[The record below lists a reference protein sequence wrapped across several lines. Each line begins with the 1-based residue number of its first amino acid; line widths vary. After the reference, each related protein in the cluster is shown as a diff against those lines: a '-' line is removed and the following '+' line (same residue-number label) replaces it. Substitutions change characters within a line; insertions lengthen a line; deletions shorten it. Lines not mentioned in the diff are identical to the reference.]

1 MIKKLTKNKAFM
13 IILLTVFLLTLST
26 IGAVNATSKNTKDV
40 KDTTLTKKE
49 VKVNYIKKADSL
61 TNKEIKKVNN
71 YKKVNTTK
79 TVKTNADTTSKT
91 QTTNTETTSV
101 KKNIKQ
107 KNLKTATQTVNDYD
121 ELSTLLTGSSETELI
136 VDLDG
141 DDTYT
146 STGQISVKSTIK
158 KLTINGKDRTIDGDE
173 SYGFLK
179 IGVMNLTLNNITVNN
194 CHMDKDGPVIQ
205 CKSDYTNV
213 TLNNSNFDNN
223 VASVYTSASVVYQNS
238 FSNININNC
247 TFTNNKGDGNGGVIS
262 QYSSSTITINNSKFI
277 GNEVTDEEACGGVIH
292 QYNYYADRQTGYEPY
307 TGFNVLFINNSLFE
321 DNTGSEQ
328 GGAIY
333 VSYNTTMT
341 ISNSNFTSNS
351 ASNWGGAIYERGF
364 GNVKLDFCKFE
375 DNSAQIGGA
384 IYVNNNI
391 TLNYCNLTKNEADYG
406 GALAIDDERYFPG
419 EEDDPNLLIG
429 YTTITNTYFTNNK
442 ATTGYGGAIYD
453 YIDSGEDDPA
463 GNHILIQDTEFNGN
477 NATAG
482 GAIYTYNLYNDFET
496 TINHVNFTNNKAD
509 KSGALLTVH
518 EGDVTITNSNFT
530 SNYATNT
537 SATIRILLDGL
548 VNIEDNTFTSNWVG
562 SEDGYVFTLT
572 ENTKINNNVFIN
584 NTDNTRDMLFDILA
598 GEVKGNVYIDNYLED
613 SFNTTFNNVTVDSD
627 YTKSVLLDL
636 RDVYNDTIRN
646 GTIQI
651 LVNGQQKYSYNVKD
665 GKSDITIKFA
675 DLKDGKNEITVKY
688 VTLSKHYQNMTK
700 EFSITADKSMLNTK
714 INVTA
719 TTPVKVGDDVTIK
732 GVLVD
737 ENDNAISEATV
748 TIKINNKEYNVT
760 TDNNG
765 KFTKT
770 IVSSVVGTNNVTVS
784 YAGSDSYNSSTNKTT
799 FKVEKLGTKLSLD
812 KISDS
817 KVGDGINIKGK
828 LVDENN
834 KAIANQTVTINV
846 NGKDYTVTTDNDG
859 TYTKTLTADTSGKNN
874 VSVSYNGN
882 SNYTS
887 SSNKTTFNVK
897 KVDTKI
903 KLNKISTVTV
913 GDKAKV
919 SGKLLDENNNAISNA
934 KLNVTVGGKTY
945 TVTTDENGAFTVNH
959 ITNTT
964 GKINVKVKYPGSSK
978 YTSSDASTTFN
989 VVKQDVNLKVK
1000 DVTGTIGEKIT
1011 FTATVT
1017 DKKGNKITGGNLI
1030 FKLNGV
1036 TFNDKKRFDNSSKT
1050 PYKFEVKNGKVT
1062 FTITADSYL
1071 EHGGNITA
1079 TYSGTE
1085 TYKNVTSKS
1094 AKLTVKLRN
1103 MKITVKA
1110 EPSRVKQYKNV
1121 TFTATLTDVTKNSKN
1136 KTAIKDN
1143 SYVLFILNGK
1153 TLKVK
1158 GKLANVT
1165 VKSNKVTYKY
1175 TIPAGTAGIYV
1186 DRHIRYYNVTAV
1198 YGSKL
1203 FYTDNNSAS
1212 TNYTVARSKI
1222 TITVNKAVLK
1232 SKKLSIKGS
1241 IKDYMKKYVKGTN
1254 KVCIKIDG
1262 STYKINGKVKYFKIK
1277 NGRIN
1282 LKNIKINNPSSVK
1295 TVSVVSGDRVAYLK
1309 GQSKAKKIVKV

>member
-1 MIKKLTKNKAFM
+1 MMIKKLTKNKAFM

-477 NATAG
+477 NAP
-482 GAIYTYNLYNDFET
+482 LL
-496 TINHVNFTNNKAD
+496 
-509 KSGALLTVH
+509 SALL
-518 EGDVTITNSNFT
+518 
-530 SNYATNT
+530 
-537 SATIRILLDGL
+537 L
-548 VNIEDNTFTSNWVG
+548 V
-562 SEDGYVFTLT
+562 
-572 ENTKINNNVFIN
+572 
-584 NTDNTRDMLFDILA
+584 
-598 GEVKGNVYIDNYLED
+598 
-613 SFNTTFNNVTVDSD
+613 
-627 YTKSVLLDL
+627 
-636 RDVYNDTIRN
+636 
-646 GTIQI
+646 
-651 LVNGQQKYSYNVKD
+651 
-665 GKSDITIKFA
+665 
-675 DLKDGKNEITVKY
+675 
-688 VTLSKHYQNMTK
+688 
-700 EFSITADKSMLNTK
+700 
-714 INVTA
+714 
-719 TTPVKVGDDVTIK
+719 
-732 GVLVD
+732 
-737 ENDNAISEATV
+737 
-748 TIKINNKEYNVT
+748 
-760 TDNNG
+760 
-765 KFTKT
+765 
-770 IVSSVVGTNNVTVS
+770 
-784 YAGSDSYNSSTNKTT
+784 
-799 FKVEKLGTKLSLD
+799 
-812 KISDS
+812 
-817 KVGDGINIKGK
+817 
-828 LVDENN
+828 
-834 KAIANQTVTINV
+834 
-846 NGKDYTVTTDNDG
+846 
-859 TYTKTLTADTSGKNN
+859 
-874 VSVSYNGN
+874 
-882 SNYTS
+882 
-887 SSNKTTFNVK
+887 
-897 KVDTKI
+897 
-903 KLNKISTVTV
+903 
-913 GDKAKV
+913 
-919 SGKLLDENNNAISNA
+919 
-934 KLNVTVGGKTY
+934 
-945 TVTTDENGAFTVNH
+945 
-959 ITNTT
+959 
-964 GKINVKVKYPGSSK
+964 
-978 YTSSDASTTFN
+978 
-989 VVKQDVNLKVK
+989 
-1000 DVTGTIGEKIT
+1000 
-1011 FTATVT
+1011 
-1017 DKKGNKITGGNLI
+1017 
-1030 FKLNGV
+1030 
-1036 TFNDKKRFDNSSKT
+1036 
-1050 PYKFEVKNGKVT
+1050 
-1062 FTITADSYL
+1062 
-1071 EHGGNITA
+1071 
-1079 TYSGTE
+1079 
-1085 TYKNVTSKS
+1085 
-1094 AKLTVKLRN
+1094 KLT
-1103 MKITVKA
+1103 
-1110 EPSRVKQYKNV
+1110 
-1121 TFTATLTDVTKNSKN
+1121 
-1136 KTAIKDN
+1136 
-1143 SYVLFILNGK
+1143 
-1153 TLKVK
+1153 
-1158 GKLANVT
+1158 
-1165 VKSNKVTYKY
+1165 
-1175 TIPAGTAGIYV
+1175 
-1186 DRHIRYYNVTAV
+1186 
-1198 YGSKL
+1198 
-1203 FYTDNNSAS
+1203 
-1212 TNYTVARSKI
+1212 
-1222 TITVNKAVLK
+1222 
-1232 SKKLSIKGS
+1232 
-1241 IKDYMKKYVKGTN
+1241 
-1254 KVCIKIDG
+1254 
-1262 STYKINGKVKYFKIK
+1262 
-1277 NGRIN
+1277 
-1282 LKNIKINNPSSVK
+1282 
-1295 TVSVVSGDRVAYLK
+1295 
-1309 GQSKAKKIVKV
+1309 